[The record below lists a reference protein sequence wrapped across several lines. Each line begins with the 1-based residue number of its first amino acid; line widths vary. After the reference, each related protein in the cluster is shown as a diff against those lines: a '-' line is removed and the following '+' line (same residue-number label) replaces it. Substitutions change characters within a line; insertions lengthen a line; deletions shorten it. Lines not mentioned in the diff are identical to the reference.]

1 MLMPGEV
8 VLSKNDVSRMGNNSG
23 GGSTQNFSINVQGN
37 VDKQTRAQIVKMMPQ
52 IASGVNM
59 QNKENNYRR

>member
-1 MLMPGEV
+1 
-8 VLSKNDVSRMGNNSG
+8 VSRMGNNSG
-23 GGSTQNFSINVQGN
+23 GGSTQNFSINVTGN

>member
-8 VLSKNDVSRMGNNSG
+8 VLSKNDVSRMGANNSV
-23 GGSTQNFSINVQGN
+23 GSTQNFSINVTGN

-52 IASGVNM
+52 IAAGVNM
-59 QNKENNYRR
+59 NNKENNYRR